1 MSTLSESAVTDR
13 GSLLDNLVQASD
25 FTHGKAAQAFARVG
39 VGNPVIVVKRSVPA
53 AVIITPEE
61 YRDYERLR
69 QEREDA
75 RDLAL
80 AEERLARWDGDV
92 SKLTSHDDLMDEL
105 GVTEEMLDEIPEVE
119 FE

>member
-1 MSTLSESAVTDR
+1 MSTPSESAATDH
-13 GSLLDNLVQASD
+13 GSLLDNLVPASD

-39 VGNPVIVVKRSVPA
+39 AGNPVIVVKRSVPV

-80 AEERLARWDGDV
+80 AEERLARWDGDL
-92 SKLTSHDDLMDEL
+92 SKLERFEDVMDEL
-105 GVTEEMLDEIPEVE
+105 GITEEMLDEVPEVE